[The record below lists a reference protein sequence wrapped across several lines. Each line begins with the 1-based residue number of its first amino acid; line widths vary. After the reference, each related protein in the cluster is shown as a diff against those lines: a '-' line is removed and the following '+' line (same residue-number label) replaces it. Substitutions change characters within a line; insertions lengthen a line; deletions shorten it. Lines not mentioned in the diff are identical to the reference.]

1 MFNNKN
7 IKPMLL
13 REIKKPFNDN
23 NYLYELK
30 YDGYRVIIY
39 VSKNEFEIRSRN
51 NIDVTNLYPELENIK
66 KLVGNKKVIFDG
78 EIVAMENGKPSFSKL
93 QARSHLKDKNK
104 IKSIANDSPV
114 TFIVFDI
121 LYQDKELINEE
132 LVKRKAILEKYK
144 DTNYFVK
151 SKIFNNGIE
160 LFKKIK
166 ELDLEGIVAK
176 DKHSLYIPNKRV
188 SSWIKIKNFKKG
200 KFFIHGI
207 IFNKEKYSLLL
218 GEYRNKKLYFIG
230 KVSIMPNNL
239 LLKKLLKLKKCENV
253 FVNHKE
259 KAEYIVPLE
268 KVEVSFIER
277 TLNGILREPFIS
289 SKKA

>member
-1 MFNNKN
+1 M
-7 IKPMLL
+7 
-13 REIKKPFNDN
+13 
-23 NYLYELK
+23 
-30 YDGYRVIIY
+30 
-39 VSKNEFEIRSRN
+39 
-51 NIDVTNLYPELENIK
+51 
-66 KLVGNKKVIFDG
+66 
-78 EIVAMENGKPSFSKL
+78 
-93 QARSHLKDKNK
+93 
-104 IKSIANDSPV
+104 
-114 TFIVFDI
+114 
-121 LYQDKELINEE
+121 
-132 LVKRKAILEKYK
+132 
-144 DTNYFVK
+144 
-151 SKIFNNGIE
+151 
-160 LFKKIK
+160 
-166 ELDLEGIVAK
+166 AK